1 MIKKDDRLEFVER
14 AKKIRKKDEELLVE
28 LDLEDSYL
36 DN

>member
-28 LDLEDSYL
+28 LEDSYL